1 MSLLPSGQIAFS
13 SILPDGD
20 VGLLNLPSAAP
31 PSWEMSCSH
40 TECTLHQ
47 ISPYIGKL
55 KSSIAGDLVEK
66 YSVTGDLVVD
76 PFAGSATIPLE
87 AALRKRRV
95 FASDVSPY
103 SRVLSNAKLSPP
115 DSLQNALLQI
125 EETLRLARK
134 LRSPDLR
141 HTPRWVRKF
150 FHPKT
155 LKEAINFAT
164 ACRESGNEFL
174 LACLLGI
181 LHHQRPGFLS
191 YPSSHLVP
199 YLRDRAYPR
208 AKFPQMYSYRE
219 LRPRMIAK
227 VARVFARYSSPR
239 VSSAIAYQQAA
250 IQQVELP
257 TSFDC
262 LITSPPYMNALD
274 YGRDNRLRLWFID
287 PESGPPVESGVT
299 RHARAFVDAICC
311 LASKVQQGLK
321 RGGHCVLVVGE
332 SVKRSFQAHPSSVVL
347 QIMSERTK
355 SLRLRELICDDI
367 PDVRRT
373 RGDVKGVKTEHFLVF
388 QKA

>member
-13 SILPDGD
+13 STLPDGD
-20 VGLLNLPSAAP
+20 VGLLKLPSAAP
-31 PSWEMSCSH
+31 SNWEMSGSH

-103 SRVLSNAKLSPP
+103 SRVLSNAKLLPP
-115 DSLQNALLQI
+115 DSLQKALLQI
-125 EETLRLARK
+125 EETLRLARI

-191 YPSSHLVP
+191 YPSSHLASSV
-199 YLRDRAYPR
+199 
-208 AKFPQMYSYRE
+208 
-219 LRPRMIAK
+219 
-227 VARVFARYSSPR
+227 SPR
-239 VSSAIAYQQAA
+239 
-250 IQQVELP
+250 
-257 TSFDC
+257 
-262 LITSPPYMNALD
+262 
-274 YGRDNRLRLWFID
+274 
-287 PESGPPVESGVT
+287 
-299 RHARAFVDAICC
+299 
-311 LASKVQQGLK
+311 QGLSE
-321 RGGHCVLVVGE
+321 RQVSPDVLVW
-332 SVKRSFQAHPSSVVL
+332 
-347 QIMSERTK
+347 
-355 SLRLRELICDDI
+355 
-367 PDVRRT
+367 
-373 RGDVKGVKTEHFLVF
+373 
-388 QKA
+388 